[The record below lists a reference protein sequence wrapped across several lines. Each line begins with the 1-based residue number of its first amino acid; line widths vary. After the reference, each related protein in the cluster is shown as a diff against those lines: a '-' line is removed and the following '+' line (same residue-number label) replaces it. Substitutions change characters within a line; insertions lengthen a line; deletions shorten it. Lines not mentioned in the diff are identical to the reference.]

1 MTEETKQPIDLQPS
15 VVVLKTGEKLITIL
29 QEAYEGEGEERKG
42 ICLVMNFPY
51 ELSLSSVP
59 NPENPERDLQVKF
72 SKWCPYAIEQEY
84 RIPYDGILTVATPD
98 PGLARA
104 YRAKIEA
111 TQSATATEPQPAS
124 GSDDSPNWQQQQQ
137 AVAQAIAEAGQPPAV
152 TPEVV

>member
-1 MTEETKQPIDLQPS
+1 MTEETKQPTELQPS

-72 SKWCPYAIEQEY
+72 SKWCPYAIEQQY
-84 RIPYDGILTVATPD
+84 RIPYDGVLTIGTPD
-98 PGLARA
+98 PGLAQA
-104 YRAKIEA
+104 YRAKIDA
-111 TQSATATEPQPAS
+111 TQAVTPEAMPAS

-137 AVAQAIAEAGQPPAV
+137 AVAQAIAEAGKPPAV